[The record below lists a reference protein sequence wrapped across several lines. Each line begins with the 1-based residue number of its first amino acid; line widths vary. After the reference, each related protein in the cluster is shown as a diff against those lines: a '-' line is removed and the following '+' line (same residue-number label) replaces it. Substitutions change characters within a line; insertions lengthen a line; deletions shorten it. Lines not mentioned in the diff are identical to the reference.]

1 MLVADVSL
9 RMPRM
14 MNVIEE
20 HFWYTI
26 YEVNHMKT
34 NQDIMQ
40 SVLYYIEEHLDASLT
55 LDAIAAYTGYSPYH
69 LHKMFT
75 AICGMPL
82 HAYVRRRQV
91 SKGASLLVHSDLS
104 IAEIAFA
111 CGYLSQQAFHKAFL
125 QLYRTTPDAFRK
137 KKTAYVLQEPL
148 QLHQE
153 PNINHMHMDM
163 EIQHW
168 GEIQLEGYHADT
180 RQGFHVIGKCHRK
193 CNRYRKAYPQ
203 KTPVVYGIH
212 DYTDA
217 DLDAEQPCFQY
228 FAGVAVEQVR
238 KQKLKHI
245 ILPEGTYLV
254 FSFFADPKTS
264 MEPFAQDIYQNWL
277 PKSAYRLRADCC
289 MDIVKYGEETAQGIA
304 GIEYCIPILK

>member
-217 DLDAEQPCFQY
+217 DLDAEQPYFQY

-289 MDIVKYGEETAQGIA
+289 MDIVKYGEETAQGVA

>member
-1 MLVADVSL
+1 
-9 RMPRM
+9 
-14 MNVIEE
+14 
-20 HFWYTI
+20 
-26 YEVNHMKT
+26 
-34 NQDIMQ
+34 
-40 SVLYYIEEHLDASLT
+40 
-55 LDAIAAYTGYSPYH
+55 
-69 LHKMFT
+69 
-75 AICGMPL
+75 
-82 HAYVRRRQV
+82 
-91 SKGASLLVHSDLS
+91 
-104 IAEIAFA
+104 
-111 CGYLSQQAFHKAFL
+111 
-125 QLYRTTPDAFRK
+125 
-137 KKTAYVLQEPL
+137 
-148 QLHQE
+148 
-153 PNINHMHMDM
+153 MHMDM

-203 KTPVVYGIH
+203 KTSVVYGIH

-217 DLDAEQPCFQY
+217 DLDAEQPYFQY

-289 MDIVKYGEETAQGIA
+289 MDIVKYGEETAQGVA

>member
-1 MLVADVSL
+1 
-9 RMPRM
+9 MPRM

-40 SVLYYIEEHLDASLT
+40 SVLCYIEEHLDASLT

-91 SKGASLLVHSDLS
+91 SKGASLLVRSDLS

-203 KTPVVYGIH
+203 KTSVVYGIH

>member
-1 MLVADVSL
+1 
-9 RMPRM
+9 MPRM

-34 NQDIMQ
+34 NKDIMQ
-40 SVLYYIEEHLDASLT
+40 SVLCYIEEHLDASLT

-91 SKGASLLVHSDLS
+91 SKGASLLVRSDLS

>member
-40 SVLYYIEEHLDASLT
+40 SVLCYIEEHLDASLT

-91 SKGASLLVHSDLS
+91 SKGASLLVRSDLS

-148 QLHQE
+148 QLDQE

-203 KTPVVYGIH
+203 KTSVVYGIH

-289 MDIVKYGEETAQGIA
+289 MDIVKYGEETAQGVA

>member
-40 SVLYYIEEHLDASLT
+40 SVLCYIEEHLDASLT
-55 LDAIAAYTGYSPYH
+55 LDAIASYTGYSPYH

-91 SKGASLLVHSDLS
+91 SKGASLLVRSDLS

-180 RQGFHVIGKCHRK
+180 RHGFHVIGKCHRK

>member
-40 SVLYYIEEHLDASLT
+40 SVLCYIEEHLDASLT

-203 KTPVVYGIH
+203 KTSVVYGIH

-217 DLDAEQPCFQY
+217 DLDAEQPYFQY

-277 PKSAYRLRADCC
+277 PKSVYRLRADCC
-289 MDIVKYGEETAQGIA
+289 MDIVKYGEETAQGVA

>member
-40 SVLYYIEEHLDASLT
+40 SVLCYIEEHLDASLT

-91 SKGASLLVHSDLS
+91 SKGASLLVRSDLS

-125 QLYRTTPDAFRK
+125 QLYRTTPNAFRK

-289 MDIVKYGEETAQGIA
+289 MDIVKYGEETAQGVA
-304 GIEYCIPILK
+304 DIEYCIPILK

>member
-40 SVLYYIEEHLDASLT
+40 SVLCYIEEHLDASLT

-203 KTPVVYGIH
+203 KTSVVYGIH

-217 DLDAEQPCFQY
+217 DLDAEHPCFQY

-304 GIEYCIPILK
+304 DIEYCIPILK

>member
-1 MLVADVSL
+1 
-9 RMPRM
+9 MPRM

-40 SVLYYIEEHLDASLT
+40 SVLCYIEEHLDASLT

-91 SKGASLLVHSDLS
+91 SKGASLLVRSDLS

-289 MDIVKYGEETAQGIA
+289 MDIVKYGEETAQGVA

>member
-40 SVLYYIEEHLDASLT
+40 SVLCYIEEHLDASLT

-289 MDIVKYGEETAQGIA
+289 MDIVKYGEETAQGVA
-304 GIEYCIPILK
+304 DIEYCIPILK

>member
-40 SVLYYIEEHLDASLT
+40 SVLCYIEEHLDASLT

-148 QLHQE
+148 QLDQE

-203 KTPVVYGIH
+203 KTSVVYGIH

-245 ILPEGTYLV
+245 ILLEGTYLV

>member
-1 MLVADVSL
+1 MLYRGA
-9 RMPRM
+9 
-14 MNVIEE
+14 
-20 HFWYTI
+20 FGC
-26 YEVNHMKT
+26 
-34 NQDIMQ
+34 
-40 SVLYYIEEHLDASLT
+40 
-55 LDAIAAYTGYSPYH
+55 IAAYTGYSPYH

>member
-40 SVLYYIEEHLDASLT
+40 SVLCYIEEHLDASLT

-91 SKGASLLVHSDLS
+91 SKGASLLVRSDLS

>member
-1 MLVADVSL
+1 
-9 RMPRM
+9 MPRM

-91 SKGASLLVHSDLS
+91 SKGASLLVRSNLS

-289 MDIVKYGEETAQGIA
+289 MDIVKYGEETAQGGA

>member
-40 SVLYYIEEHLDASLT
+40 SVLCYIEEHLDASLT

-203 KTPVVYGIH
+203 KTSVVYGIH

-217 DLDAEQPCFQY
+217 DLDAEQPYFQY

-254 FSFFADPKTS
+254 FSFFADSKTS

-289 MDIVKYGEETAQGIA
+289 MDIVKYGEETAQGVA

>member
-40 SVLYYIEEHLDASLT
+40 SVLCYIEEHLDASLT

-91 SKGASLLVHSDLS
+91 SKGASLLVRSDLS

-180 RQGFHVIGKCHRK
+180 RHGFHVIGKCHRK

>member
-1 MLVADVSL
+1 
-9 RMPRM
+9 MPRM

-40 SVLYYIEEHLDASLT
+40 SVLCYIEEHLDASLT
-55 LDAIAAYTGYSPYH
+55 LDAIASYTGYSPYH

-91 SKGASLLVHSDLS
+91 SKGASLLVRSDLS

-180 RQGFHVIGKCHRK
+180 RHGFHVIGKCHRK

>member
-40 SVLYYIEEHLDASLT
+40 SVLCYIEEHLDASLT
-55 LDAIAAYTGYSPYH
+55 LDAIASYTGYSPYH

-91 SKGASLLVHSDLS
+91 SKGASLLVRSDLS

-148 QLHQE
+148 QLDQE

>member
-40 SVLYYIEEHLDASLT
+40 SVLCYIEEHLDASLT

-148 QLHQE
+148 QLHQQ
-153 PNINHMHMDM
+153 PDINHMHMDM
-163 EIQHW
+163 EVQHW
-168 GEIQLEGYHADT
+168 TEIQLEGYHADT

-203 KTPVVYGIH
+203 KTSVVYGIH

-217 DLDAEQPCFQY
+217 DLDAEQPYFQY

-289 MDIVKYGEETAQGIA
+289 MDIVKYGEETAQGVA

>member
-40 SVLYYIEEHLDASLT
+40 SVLCYIEEHLDASLT

-91 SKGASLLVHSDLS
+91 SKGASLLVRSDLS

-217 DLDAEQPCFQY
+217 GLDAEQPCFQY

>member
-40 SVLYYIEEHLDASLT
+40 SVLCYIEEHLDASLT

-203 KTPVVYGIH
+203 KTSVVYGIR

-217 DLDAEQPCFQY
+217 DLDAEQPYFQY

-289 MDIVKYGEETAQGIA
+289 MDIVKYGEETAQGVA

>member
-40 SVLYYIEEHLDASLT
+40 SVLCYIEEHLDASLT

-148 QLHQE
+148 QLDQE

>member
-40 SVLYYIEEHLDASLT
+40 SVLCYIEEHLDASLT

-91 SKGASLLVHSDLS
+91 SKGASLLVRSDLS

-289 MDIVKYGEETAQGIA
+289 MDIVKYGEETAQGVA

>member
-40 SVLYYIEEHLDASLT
+40 SVLCYIEEHLDASLT

-277 PKSAYRLRADCC
+277 PNSAYRLRADCC

>member
-1 MLVADVSL
+1 
-9 RMPRM
+9 MPRM

-289 MDIVKYGEETAQGIA
+289 MDIVKYGEETAQGVA

>member
-40 SVLYYIEEHLDASLT
+40 SVLCYIEEHLDASLT
-55 LDAIAAYTGYSPYH
+55 LDAIAAYTGYSTYH

-203 KTPVVYGIH
+203 KTSVVYGIH

-217 DLDAEQPCFQY
+217 DMDADQPYFQY
-228 FAGVAVEQVR
+228 FEGVAVEQVR
-238 KQKLKHI
+238 KQKL
-245 ILPEGTYLV
+245 
-254 FSFFADPKTS
+254 
-264 MEPFAQDIYQNWL
+264 
-277 PKSAYRLRADCC
+277 
-289 MDIVKYGEETAQGIA
+289 
-304 GIEYCIPILK
+304 

>member
-1 MLVADVSL
+1 
-9 RMPRM
+9 MPRM

-91 SKGASLLVHSDLS
+91 SKGASLLVRSDLS

-125 QLYRTTPDAFRK
+125 QLYRTTPAAFRK

>member
-40 SVLYYIEEHLDASLT
+40 SVLCYIEEHLDASLT

-148 QLHQE
+148 QLDQE

-289 MDIVKYGEETAQGIA
+289 MDIVKYGEETAQGVA

>member
-40 SVLYYIEEHLDASLT
+40 SVLCYIEEHLDASLT

-203 KTPVVYGIH
+203 KTSVVYGIH

-217 DLDAEQPCFQY
+217 DLDAEHPCFQY

>member
-1 MLVADVSL
+1 MLVADVCL

-40 SVLYYIEEHLDASLT
+40 SVLCYIEEHLDASLT

-304 GIEYCIPILK
+304 DIEYCIPILK

>member
-40 SVLYYIEEHLDASLT
+40 SVLCYIEEHLDASLT

-203 KTPVVYGIH
+203 KTSVVYGIH

-217 DLDAEQPCFQY
+217 DLDAEQPYFQY

-304 GIEYCIPILK
+304 DIEYCIPILK

>member
-40 SVLYYIEEHLDASLT
+40 SVLCYIEEHLDASLT

-91 SKGASLLVHSDLS
+91 SKGASLLVRSDLS

-217 DLDAEQPCFQY
+217 NLDAEQPCFQY

-289 MDIVKYGEETAQGIA
+289 MDIVKYGEETAQGVA

>member
-1 MLVADVSL
+1 
-9 RMPRM
+9 MPRM

-40 SVLYYIEEHLDASLT
+40 SVLCYIEEHLDASLT

-91 SKGASLLVHSDLS
+91 SKGASLLVRSDLS

-217 DLDAEQPCFQY
+217 DLDAEHPCFQY

-289 MDIVKYGEETAQGIA
+289 MDIVKYGEETAQGVA

>member
-40 SVLYYIEEHLDASLT
+40 SVLCYIEEHLDASLT

-289 MDIVKYGEETAQGIA
+289 MDIVKYGEETAQGVA